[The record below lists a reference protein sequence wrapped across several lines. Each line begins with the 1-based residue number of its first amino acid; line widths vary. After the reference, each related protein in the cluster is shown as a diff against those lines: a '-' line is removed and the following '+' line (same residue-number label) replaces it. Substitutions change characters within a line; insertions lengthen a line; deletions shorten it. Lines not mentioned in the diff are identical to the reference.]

1 MSITLRLAAPLLAAG
16 AAAAIL
22 GAPLA
27 AASDNHLECTNVS
40 GNSTTC
46 ETPGNVQLS
55 ATPPPVT
62 YPQEYPFL
70 FGDFGGPIIVHH
82 GFGGHR

>member
-1 MSITLRLAAPLLAAG
+1 MSITFRLAAPLLAAG

-55 ATPPPVT
+55 STPPPVS
-62 YPQEYPFL
+62 YPEEYPFL
-70 FGDFGGPIIVHH
+70 FDGPVFIHH
-82 GFGGHR
+82 GGGHR

>member
-1 MSITLRLAAPLLAAG
+1 MSLILRLAAPLLAAG

-55 ATPPPVT
+55 STPPPVS
-62 YPQEYPFL
+62 YPQEYPF
-70 FGDFGGPIIVHH
+70 FDGGGLIFHH
-82 GFGGHR
+82 GGGHR

>member
-22 GAPLA
+22 GAPVA
-27 AASDNHLECTNVS
+27 AASDNHLDCTNVS

-55 ATPPPVT
+55 STPPPVT
-62 YPQEYPFL
+62 YPQEYPF

>member
-27 AASDNHLECTNVS
+27 AASDNHLECTTVS

-55 ATPPPVT
+55 STPPPVS
-62 YPQEYPFL
+62 YPQEYPFFYGGGLL
-70 FGDFGGPIIVHH
+70 FHH
-82 GFGGHR
+82 GGGGGGHR